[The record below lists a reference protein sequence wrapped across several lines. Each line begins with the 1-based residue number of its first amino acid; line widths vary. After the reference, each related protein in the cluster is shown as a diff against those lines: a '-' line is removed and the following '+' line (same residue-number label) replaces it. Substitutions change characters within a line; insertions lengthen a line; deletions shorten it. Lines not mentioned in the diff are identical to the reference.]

1 MADVAPNPH
10 NPFRTPGVSPNPTG
24 IAHSTPQYAPPPH
37 PPPATAQYA
46 PPATPHPDSD
56 PTGLTEEA
64 PPAYTTRPDVY
75 QGESTVEFGPARPF
89 QQVPMQQPPPPPPP
103 QNGGWIP
110 QQASAQPPSLWQ
122 QLTGQSIGSST
133 AQFPPASWS
142 SYPGGQQQ
150 QQQQQYAP
158 PSPPQQAPP
167 LTTHV
172 SEFARDFY
180 ATTNVPPGAF
190 SDVSGARNAS
200 ASGSE
205 AGYPPPALPPP
216 QQTAQYQPP
225 PGAPPAARTPS
236 PSHAGGGGM
245 PDDGRPTS
253 TPIPGHPFLNN
264 GHMLVYRPHHE
275 CSKCNNT
282 GYKHGDPSRPCSK
295 CWSRYARPYS
305 GAVAHAPP
313 ASASGSGSA
322 GHASTTFQRPLPR
335 MYAPPR
341 SPAPGSL
348 SAYPGASSSHLSS
361 ASTRTRTPSPSPT
374 GLYGPSPAT
383 YGPGSAPSPGGYGPG
398 PPPQPPGAYPPP
410 PTVYAPGDARMG
422 GAPCWRC
429 GGRGTLSFLVFET
442 MPCSVCQGVGS
453 VFG

>member
-1 MADVAPNPH
+1 MADVSPKGPH
-10 NPFRTPGVSPNPTG
+10 NPFRSPGVSPNPTG
-24 IAHSTPQYAPPPH
+24 ITHSTPQYAPPPH

-89 QQVPMQQPPPPPPP
+89 QQVPMQPSPPPPPA

-110 QQASAQPPSLWQ
+110 QQTPPQPPSLWQ
-122 QLTGQSIGSST
+122 QLTGQSTGSST
-133 AQFPPASWS
+133 TQFPPASWS
-142 SYPGGQQQ
+142 SYPGGRSYPGGQ
-150 QQQQQYAP
+150 QQQQQYALP
-158 PSPPQQAPP
+158 PPQQAPP

-180 ATTNVPPGAF
+180 ATTNVPPGAL
-190 SDVSGARNAS
+190 SDVSGARNVS
-200 ASGSE
+200 ASGSG
-205 AGYPPPALPPP
+205 AGYPPPPLPPP
-216 QQTAQYQPP
+216 QQTAQYKPP

-236 PSHAGGGGM
+236 PSRAGGGGM

-264 GHMLVYRPHHE
+264 GHMLVYPPYHE

-282 GYKHGDPSRPCSK
+282 GYKHADPARPCTK

-313 ASASGSGSA
+313 ASASASGSA

-348 SAYPGASSSHLSS
+348 SAYPGASSSHL
-361 ASTRTRTPSPSPT
+361 PSPT
-374 GLYGPSPAT
+374 GVYGPSAHSPAP
-383 YGPGSAPSPGGYGPG
+383 YAPPAPGA
-398 PPPQPPGAYPPP
+398 AYPPP
-410 PTVYAPGDARMG
+410 PTIYAPGDVRMG

-429 GGRGTLSFLVFET
+429 GGRGTTRFLVFET
-442 MPCSVCQGVGS
+442 MPCSVCQGVGR